1 LSPEAHFAGALPGTD
16 AGAYAGYAQ
25 AMSSHPDGA
34 EGIETT
40 IQRKMLSVALRN
52 SARSVMLLG
61 VAVLFVGWLGW
72 QSDHKTAA
80 AVTVL
85 MGVAAA
91 VWRWWLARQYGE
103 DNIMPLDR
111 IGEVVRQLE
120 INAALVGLMWAAAT
134 VLIYPH
140 LEGANATVYVVMVCG
155 SVSAAA
161 TFMSMA
167 GRSFLFLAVL
177 QLGSLVLVSL
187 LSSHERSLP
196 LALLVVLFGVVMFRI
211 TVEFRDITLRSM
223 RHSLEVAQANALLL
237 RAKEAAE
244 SANLAKSQFLAT
256 MSHEIRTPMNGVLGA
271 LELLRQTPL
280 ESRQKRLVKTAAASG
295 ESLMEILNDVLD
307 HSKIEAGKLTL
318 VAAPMSL
325 HAVATSA
332 TNLFRANAENRGLSL
347 TLSLGP
353 GVPEAVVGDAPR
365 LKQVLLNLL
374 GNGVKFT
381 EKGGLVLALTA
392 EPLEPGAGLAPEPS
406 CRVRFEVQDSGIG
419 IPQGALEQVFQP
431 FHQVD
436 STRSRLRGG
445 TGLGLAIS
453 QRIIEAMGGHIDV
466 NSRLGVGSTFSFTLN
481 FALSPKLV
489 LTAESDFGALDSG
502 SLLSGVVLLVEDNE
516 VNRMIGSEM
525 LQSFGLDVVEAENGV
540 QALKL
545 LEKQHVDL
553 VLMDIQMPELDG
565 YAATRQ
571 ARERELRLRLPRT
584 PIVALTANAFD
595 DDAAQS
601 MAAGMDAHLAKP
613 YSRLQLRDLLQ
624 RWL

>member
-1 LSPEAHFAGALPGTD
+1 VG
-16 AGAYAGYAQ
+16 
-25 AMSSHPDGA
+25 
-34 EGIETT
+34 
-40 IQRKMLSVALRN
+40 
-52 SARSVMLLG
+52 LLA

-72 QSDHKTAA
+72 QAGNVMAA
-80 AVTVL
+80 GICVL
-85 MGVAAA
+85 LGIAAA
-91 VWRWWLARQYGE
+91 VWRWLLARRYGQ
-103 DNIMPLDR
+103 DNSLPLGDTSN
-111 IGEVVRQLE
+111 IVHQLE
-120 INAALVGLMWAAAT
+120 ANAVLTGIMWALGT
-134 VLIYPH
+134 VLIYPS
-140 LEGANATVYVVMVCG
+140 LTGTNATIYVVMVCG

-167 GRSFLFLAVL
+167 GRSFIYLSAL
-177 QLGSLVLVSL
+177 QLGSLVAVSL
-187 LSSHERSLP
+187 LSSHDRSLP
-196 LALLVVLFGVVMFRI
+196 LAVLTVLFGLVMFRV
-211 TVEFRDITLRSM
+211 TVEFRDTTQRSL

-280 ESRQKRLVKTAAASG
+280 EPRQNRLVKTAAASG
-295 ESLMEILNDVLD
+295 ESLMDILNDVLD
-307 HSKIEAGKLTL
+307 HSKIEAGKLVL
-318 VAAPMSL
+318 APAPMSL
-325 HAVATSA
+325 HTVVASATS
-332 TNLFRANAENRGLSL
+332 LFRANAESRNLSL
-347 TLSLGP
+347 SLSIGP

-381 EKGGLVLALTA
+381 ESGGVVLSLTA
-392 EPLEPGAGLAPEPS
+392 EPVAPGTGLDAAPS

-419 IPQGALEQVFQP
+419 IPQSALEQVFQP

-453 QRIIEAMGGHIDV
+453 QRIIEAMGGHITV
-466 NSRLGVGSTFSFTLN
+466 TSRLLSGSSFSFTLDMPLAP
-481 FALSPKLV
+481 ALMP
-489 LTAESDFGALDSG
+489 TASSDFGVLDSG
-502 SLLSGVVLLVEDNE
+502 SPLAGAVLLVEDNE
-516 VNRMIGSEM
+516 VNRMIGTEM
-525 LQSFGLDVVEAENGV
+525 LRSFGLDVIEAENGV
-540 QALKL
+540 QALVE

-553 VLMDIQMPELDG
+553 VLMDIQMPEMDG
-565 YAATRQ
+565 YAATRL
-571 ARERELRLRLPRT
+571 ARERELKLRLPRV

-595 DDAAQS
+595 EDAANS

-613 YSRLQLRDLLQ
+613 YSRAQLRDLLQ

>member
-1 LSPEAHFAGALPGTD
+1 MSEPADTLS
-16 AGAYAGYAQ
+16 
-25 AMSSHPDGA
+25 
-34 EGIETT
+34 IENT
-40 IQRKMLSVALRN
+40 IQRKMLTVALRN
-52 SARSVMLLG
+52 SGRSVGLLA

-72 QSDHKTAA
+72 QAGNPLAAGICVLLGSAA
-80 AVTVL
+80 AL
-85 MGVAAA
+85 
-91 VWRWWLARQYGE
+91 WRWLLARRYGR
-103 DNIMPLDR
+103 DNALPLGDT
-111 IGEVVRQLE
+111 GLVVRQLE
-120 INAALVGLMWAAAT
+120 ANAVLAGVMWAGAT
-134 VLIYPH
+134 ISIYPALTGSH
-140 LEGANATVYVVMVCG
+140 ATIYVVMVCG

-167 GRSFLFLAVL
+167 GRSFIYLSAL
-177 QLGSLVLVSL
+177 QLGSLVAVSL
-187 LSSHERSLP
+187 LSSQERSLP
-196 LALLVVLFGVVMFRI
+196 LAVLTVLFGLVMFRV
-211 TVEFRDITLRSM
+211 TAEFRDTTQRSM

-280 ESRQKRLVKTAAASG
+280 EPRQNRLVKTAAASG
-295 ESLMEILNDVLD
+295 ESLMDILNDVLD
-307 HSKIEAGKLTL
+307 HSKIEAGKLVL
-318 VAAPMSL
+318 APAPMSL
-325 HAVATSA
+325 HAVVSSATS
-332 TNLFRANAENRGLSL
+332 LFRANAESRSLSL
-347 TLSLGP
+347 TLSIGP

-381 EKGGLVLALTA
+381 EKGGVVLALTA
-392 EPLEPGAGLAPEPS
+392 EPVPPGTGLQAAPT

-419 IPQGALEQVFQP
+419 IPQTALDQVFQP

-453 QRIIEAMGGHIDV
+453 QRIIEAMGSHITV
-466 NSRLGVGSTFSFTLN
+466 ASRLLSGSTFSFTLDLPLAP
-481 FALSPKLV
+481 ALMPMAS
-489 LTAESDFGALDSG
+489 SDFGVLDSG
-502 SLLSGVVLLVEDNE
+502 SPLTGAVLLVEDNE
-516 VNRMIGSEM
+516 VNRMIGTEM
-525 LQSFGLDVVEAENGV
+525 LRSFGLDVVEAENGV
-540 QALKL
+540 QALVV

-553 VLMDIQMPELDG
+553 VLMDIQMPEMDG
-565 YAATRQ
+565 YAATRL
-571 ARERELRLRLPRT
+571 ARERELKLRLPRV

-595 DDAAQS
+595 EDAANS

-613 YSRLQLRDLLQ
+613 YSRAQLRDLLQ

>member
-1 LSPEAHFAGALPGTD
+1 MNSQF
-16 AGAYAGYAQ
+16 
-25 AMSSHPDGA
+25 DGA
-34 EGIETT
+34 DGIETT
-40 IQRKMLSVALRN
+40 IQRKMLNVALRN
-52 SARSVMLLG
+52 SARSVLLLG

-72 QSDHKTAA
+72 QSQNKTAA
-80 AVTVL
+80 AVAVL

-91 VWRWWLARQYGE
+91 AWRWWLAREYGA
-103 DNIMPLDR
+103 DNSMPLDR
-111 IGEVVRQLE
+111 IGSVVRQLE
-120 INAALVGLMWAAAT
+120 VNAVLVGLMWAGAT
-134 VLIYPH
+134 VLIYPK
-140 LEGANATVYVVMVCG
+140 LDGMNATVYVVMVCG

-167 GRSFLFLAVL
+167 GRSFVFLAVL

-187 LSSHERSLP
+187 LSAHDRSVP
-196 LALLVVLFGVVMFRI
+196 LALLTVLFGMSMFRV
-211 TVEFRDITLRSM
+211 TSEFRDITLRSM

-237 RAKEAAE
+237 RAKESAE

-280 ESRQKRLVKTAAASG
+280 EPRQKRLVKTAAASG
-295 ESLMEILNDVLD
+295 ESLMDILNDVLD

-318 VAAPMSL
+318 VSAPMSL
-325 HAVATSA
+325 HAVVTSA
-332 TNLFRANAENRGLSL
+332 TSLFRANAENRGLSMSL
-347 TLSLGP
+347 TIGP

-392 EPLEPGAGLAPEPS
+392 EPASTAPAAKALLAAAHGPH

-419 IPQGALEQVFQP
+419 IPQSALEQVFQP

-453 QRIIEAMGGHIDV
+453 QRIIEAMGGRIEV
-466 NSRLGVGSTFSFTLN
+466 NSRLGVGSSFSFTLD
-481 FALSPKLV
+481 FALAQKV
-489 LTAESDFGALDSG
+489 LPMADSDFGGLDTST
-502 SLLSGVVLLVEDNE
+502 LLSGVVLLVEDNE
-516 VNRMIGSEM
+516 VNRMIGTEM
-525 LQSFGLDVVEAENGV
+525 LHSFGLDVVEAENGV

-565 YAATRQ
+565 YAATRE
-571 ARERELRLRLPRT
+571 ARARELRLRLPRV

-601 MAAGMDAHLAKP
+601 LAAGMDAHLAKP